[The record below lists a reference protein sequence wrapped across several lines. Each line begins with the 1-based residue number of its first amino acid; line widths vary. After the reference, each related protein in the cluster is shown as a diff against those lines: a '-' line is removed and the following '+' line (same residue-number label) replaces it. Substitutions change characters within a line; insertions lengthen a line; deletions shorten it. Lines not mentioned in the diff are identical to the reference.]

1 MAHSQYCKF
10 LQEQRS
16 ATWQFFLELES
27 NLAIDKMDMD
37 KTMRN
42 RENKHQF
49 GRAGCG
55 NGQVSVTGPF
65 SARIGPRSAFPKIWA
80 GKGEQK
86 DEEKMMGRKRRRI
99 GLRGGAKTR
108 KKTLEGGLEPPTLWL
123 TATRSNQL
131 SYSSG

>member
-65 SARIGPRSAFPKIWA
+65 SARIGPRGALIWA
-80 GKGEQK
+80 AFRFPQNLGW
-86 DEEKMMGRKRRRI
+86 KRR
-99 GLRGGAKTR
+99 AKR
-108 KKTLEGGLEPPTLWL
+108 
-123 TATRSNQL
+123 
-131 SYSSG
+131 